1 MYITFFLNF
10 DKKFANYL
18 NNAATT
24 PEAQFLNQTVYKW
37 GVLIKDV
44 IGLGLPQKMNL
55 YYAQESK
62 KLKNNFYYYITTT
75 IKANFSMQKNKP

>member
-24 PEAQFLNQTVYKW
+24 PEAYFLNQTVYRW
-37 GVLIKDV
+37 GVLIRDV

-62 KLKNNFYYYITTT
+62 KAEKQLLLLHYYYY
-75 IKANFSMQKNKP
+75 QG

>member
-24 PEAQFLNQTVYKW
+24 PEAYFLNQTVYRW
-37 GVLIKDV
+37 GVLIRDV
-44 IGLGLPQKMNL
+44 IGLG
-55 YYAQESK
+55 SGIK
-62 KLKNNFYYYITTT
+62 KAEKQLLLLHYYYY
-75 IKANFSMQKNKP
+75 QG